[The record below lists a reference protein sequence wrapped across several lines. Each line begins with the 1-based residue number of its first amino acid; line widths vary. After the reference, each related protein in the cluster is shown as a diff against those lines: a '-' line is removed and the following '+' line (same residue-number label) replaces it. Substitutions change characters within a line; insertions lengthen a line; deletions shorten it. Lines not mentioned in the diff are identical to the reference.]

1 MLRKSRLIGI
11 TLLLLCIG
19 PGLRAQEQESA
30 EVFLEEYTDQ
40 FQECFFEALKQK
52 SIANYDKAINLLLKC
67 GEYASNQK
75 VLDYELARVYLA
87 NNQFLE
93 AENYALRAL
102 NDQPENPWILNTLL
116 EITQAQGNDL
126 LVFQDRIPWD
136 NSTLRNNLAILYF
149 QKQEYTN
156 AQKTLKTLPQSVF
169 TEQLE
174 RKISDSLK
182 KQRDQNKATVINI
195 QPDNPLEAMRLELEE
210 LQRSEQFDM
219 LESKASEALEQY
231 PAQPWVYYFYGVA
244 LHKNGKS
251 MEASGIL
258 ESALDFLIDNNDLQ
272 QKIFRELAAVYTAL
286 GNTSKANMYLSK
298 IKSGS

>member
-1 MLRKSRLIGI
+1 ML
-11 TLLLLCIG
+11 CAG

-126 LVFQDRIPWD
+126 LVLQDRIPWD

-156 AQKTLKTLPQSVF
+156 AQKTLETLPQSVF

-182 KQRDQNKATVINI
+182 KQQEKNKATVINI

>member
-1 MLRKSRLIGI
+1 ML
-11 TLLLLCIG
+11 CAG

-126 LVFQDRIPWD
+126 LVLQDRIPWD
-136 NSTLRNNLAILYF
+136 NNTLRNNLAMLYF

-182 KQRDQNKATVINI
+182 KQQEQNKATVINI

-210 LQRSEQFDM
+210 LQRSEQFDI